1 MVQDMLPRNVAELT
15 QGAVELLFDVHG
27 IVARFG
33 TLLFDALGHLIHVV
47 PTIHVL
53 LKCLLGSLHLE
64 ADGTVNPVTQER
76 LDQVDDDV
84 AFVKH

>member
-1 MVQDMLPRNVAELT
+1 MFVDFLPRKVAVLT
-15 QGAVELLFDVHG
+15 QGTVVLPVDVHG
-27 IVARFG
+27 IVARSG
-33 TLLFDALGHLIHVV
+33 IPLFDDLGHLVHVV

-53 LKCLLGSLHLE
+53 LKCSLGSLHLE
-64 ADGTVNPVTQER
+64 ADGTVNPVPQER